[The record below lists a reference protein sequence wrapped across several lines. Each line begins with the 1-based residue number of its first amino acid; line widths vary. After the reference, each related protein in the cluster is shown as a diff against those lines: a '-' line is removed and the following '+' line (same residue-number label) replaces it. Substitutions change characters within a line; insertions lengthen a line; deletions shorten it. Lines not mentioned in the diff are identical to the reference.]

1 MTMQSDQF
9 FLQNQLPY
17 FIYVLSFV
25 FKPYNNPIITEKAM
39 LDFVGVFIILQ
50 FYFSEMIEFSF

>member
-25 FKPYNNPIITEKAM
+25 IKPYNNHIITEKAM